1 FGGEISPACPGYTPP
16 QPPDI
21 SNDLTE
27 ECLWAADPIETQNA
41 GTGPDI
47 TQFCATD
54 TTIAA
59 DFGNPGPDQCL
70 FTVTGGNGNIAALTF
85 ADSLAPPAA
94 TCPVAW
100 IPKTTT
106 ANLAAMKE
114 MPRATPRTISIHTPV
129 LATFRIFPFR
139 AMTSTTPR

>member
-1 FGGEISPACPGYTPP
+1 DNSSFLFTSGQIEQLCEQCSSFGGEISPACPGYTPP

-70 FTVTGGNGNIAALTF
+70 FTV
-85 ADSLAPPAA
+85 
-94 TCPVAW
+94 
-100 IPKTTT
+100 
-106 ANLAAMKE
+106 
-114 MPRATPRTISIHTPV
+114 
-129 LATFRIFPFR
+129 
-139 AMTSTTPR
+139 